1 VALLVSSLT
10 RLGTRS
16 EASNI
21 LILSCLGHVELSRI
35 IIITHAYSKIRVWFW
50 HNALARDP

>member
-1 VALLVSSLT
+1 MALLVSSPT
-10 RLGTRS
+10 RLGTS

-21 LILSCLGHVELSRI
+21 LILSCLGHVELNRI
-35 IIITHAYSKIRVWFW
+35 LIITHAYSKIRVWFW